1 MVSIAASGSEI
12 SEQLTAGLNAED
24 SARVLEALA
33 FIKPIYET
41 KTVVTGQDAF
51 LFAQGVA
58 TTLAHLKTDVDTR
71 IAGLLFELP
80 AIDATAA
87 DSIEARFGKEIA
99 DLVAGI
105 RQLIRLHEVT
115 FGQQEVSRGKNAA
128 QQASA
133 QLETLRKMLLAM
145 ASDMR
150 VVLVRLGSRVTT
162 LRYYADLKLEND

>member
-58 TTLAHLKTDVDTR
+58 TTLAHL
-71 IAGLLFELP
+71 
-80 AIDATAA
+80 
-87 DSIEARFGKEIA
+87 
-99 DLVAGI
+99 
-105 RQLIRLHEVT
+105 
-115 FGQQEVSRGKNAA
+115 
-128 QQASA
+128 
-133 QLETLRKMLLAM
+133 
-145 ASDMR
+145 
-150 VVLVRLGSRVTT
+150 
-162 LRYYADLKLEND
+162 